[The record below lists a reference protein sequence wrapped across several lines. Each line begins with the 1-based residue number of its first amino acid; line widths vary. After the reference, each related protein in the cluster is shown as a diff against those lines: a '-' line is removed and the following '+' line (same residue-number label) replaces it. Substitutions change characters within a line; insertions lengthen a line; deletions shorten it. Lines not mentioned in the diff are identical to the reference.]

1 MNSQQS
7 GGGGGGNELRPSC
20 WCGLYCQRSGIIW
33 CFCCHGRTRY
43 TLKMA
48 ATCFSETV
56 PSPNRIV
63 LKLLKDSCVHVIPIP
78 LVRKNSRNHV
88 MLSFAVVRVWRNSR
102 LPFFKIPRRAGKWA
116 EFQIVCVPFLLFSIT
131 TKMHISHRLATAAP
145 FLPSKC
151 SLPSWHFLLVYPN
164 IVSSFC
170 NPLKQESFAKQY
182 INLYEYL
189 LKCFGDTHIT
199 NSVRR
204 PACSAWPV
212 CQTASCA
219 LTFLAFCASV
229 TFTKQTA
236 TVQQLEALF
245 HTSAAASSSLCH
257 CAKLRKETRFRHVC
271 RSVCRSVCVECLGTR

>member
-1 MNSQQS
+1 
-7 GGGGGGNELRPSC
+7 
-20 WCGLYCQRSGIIW
+20 
-33 CFCCHGRTRY
+33 
-43 TLKMA
+43 
-48 ATCFSETV
+48 
-56 PSPNRIV
+56 
-63 LKLLKDSCVHVIPIP
+63 
-78 LVRKNSRNHV
+78 

-116 EFQIVCVPFLLFSIT
+116 EFQIVCVPFVLFSIT
-131 TKMHISHRLATAAP
+131 TKIHISHRLATAAP

-182 INLYEYL
+182 LNLYEYL
-189 LKCFGDTHIT
+189 LKSFGDTHIT

-229 TFTKQTA
+229 TFTKQTCYCTA
-236 TVQQLEALF
+236 AWSALPHF
-245 HTSAAASSSLCH
+245 SCCLVFSLS
-257 CAKLRKETRFRHVC
+257 LRKVAQRDSVSSCLSVWNTWAPTKQIFVQFHAGKFYYNLSGKFRFGSFRQFAWRRV
-271 RSVCRSVCVECLGTR
+271 